1 MSAIRKFGY
10 KLGKLQGK
18 YTKSFL
24 FAAILI
30 TILLLPGIFILLGN
44 VEPSLEKVLPQD
56 IEEVKVMN
64 QMRSEYGADMLYIVL
79 VNENNVNPYSPDTI
93 RYIDSISN
101 ALRTSE
107 NVLEVDSI
115 ADVIKQSNNGVIP
128 NTQNE
133 IQSILDKNPLT
144 QMYVSCDKSVFMIQ
158 IKTDTGSNV
167 PAIKSVIGEINFV
180 GSMYETK
187 NPGFDFKVTGFNVID
202 QATFNIIISDFI
214 KITGISFGAMVLF
227 LLFYYRFS
235 FKKTLYTLVIMI
247 FSLIWTLGLIGY
259 IGIKLNVVTM
269 VSAAMIIALG
279 SSYGIN
285 SVYHFYDD
293 FLLQYKKDEAIA
305 KFQEFLI
312 IGLSGSALAE
322 IAGFMALLFGTLPA
336 MHDLGIIL
344 AIGIFF
350 ALFVSVVILP
360 VFFFLLEKDEHSS

>member
-18 YTKSFL
+18 YPKVFL

-30 TILLLPGIFILLGN
+30 TLILLPGIPILLGN

-56 IEEVKVMN
+56 IEEVKLMN

-115 ADVIKQSNNGVIP
+115 ADIIKQSNNGVIP

-144 QMYVSCDKSVFMIQ
+144 QMYVSQDKSVFMIQ

-180 GSMYETK
+180 GLMYETE
-187 NPGFDFKVTGFNVID
+187 NPGFDFKVTGFNAID

-227 LLFYYRFS
+227 LLVYYRFS

-322 IAGFMALLFGTLPA
+322 IAGFMALLFGTLPS

-360 VFFFLLEKDEHSS
+360 VFFFLLENEEHSA